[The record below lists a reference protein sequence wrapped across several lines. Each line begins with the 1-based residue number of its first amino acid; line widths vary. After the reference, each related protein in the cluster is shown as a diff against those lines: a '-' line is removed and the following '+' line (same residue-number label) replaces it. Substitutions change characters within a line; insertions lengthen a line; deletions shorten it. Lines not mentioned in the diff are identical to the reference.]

1 MAGLQRF
8 GNASNATP
16 QLGDHG
22 SLGPAAAQRQ
32 RQLECTDDVPIH
44 LGKRPVVETPQWIQ
58 PSPVQ
63 LPRERVDESAS
74 TESVPCGRSD
84 SLEVRASGSRFAALQ
99 EEVQC
104 LQSRVAFLEAQVAE
118 LLAARFVAP
127 ESGSEPESEWQ
138 RPAASLDGDSLPG
151 YLAHADLVR
160 IAFYFVLPSYLRRD
174 TGRFYVVDVGN
185 SRGRSGLYTTYRS
198 YGEAVR
204 DLALPWPSYH
214 HKLHFD
220 GRSHSKS
227 FGSYVEACAWWL
239 GCRGADA
246 GPPPHIG

>member
-1 MAGLQRF
+1 MQLVLSMAPK
-8 GNASNATP
+8 AS
-16 QLGDHG
+16 
-22 SLGPAAAQRQ
+22 SRPA
-32 RQLECTDDVPIH
+32 
-44 LGKRPVVETPQWIQ
+44 
-58 PSPVQ
+58 
-63 LPRERVDESAS
+63 SA
-74 TESVPCGRSD
+74 P
-84 SLEVRASGSRFAALQ
+84 GSRVALQ

-104 LQSRVAFLEAQVAE
+104 LQARVVVLEAQVAE
-118 LLAARFVAP
+118 LLAARFAGR
-127 ESGSEPESEWQ
+127 ESGSEPESEWE
-138 RPAASLDGDSLPG
+138 RPAATPDGDSSPA
-151 YLAHADLVR
+151 YLAHADFVR
-160 IAFYFVLPSYLRRD
+160 IASRFVLPSHLRRD

-239 GCRGADA
+239 ACRGADA
-246 GPPPHIG
+246 GPPLYID